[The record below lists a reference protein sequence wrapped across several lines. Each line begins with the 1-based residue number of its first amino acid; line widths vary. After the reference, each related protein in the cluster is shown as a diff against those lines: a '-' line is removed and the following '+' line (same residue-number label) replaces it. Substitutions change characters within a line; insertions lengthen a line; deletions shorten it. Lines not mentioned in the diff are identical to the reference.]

1 MKITA
6 EFETLEELR
15 IFAEDFARKEGK
27 DGGSYKVDIEQPQH
41 VKVSAAVKQQTT
53 KPAAQKQPEPEVA
66 PAPEPPVVKQYKFE
80 ELRKAAIAWV
90 QSGAAPD
97 GLNKIKEVVSSL
109 GVKQMTDISEEQLP
123 AFAQKLQA
131 LGAAV

>member
-15 IFAEDFARKEGK
+15 IFAEDFSRKEGK

-41 VKVSAAVKQQTT
+41 VKVSAAVKQQTP
-53 KPAAQKQPEPEVA
+53 KPAAQKQPEPEVVQV
-66 PAPEPPVVKQYKFE
+66 PVPEVKQYKFE
-80 ELRKAAIAWV
+80 ELRKAAIDWV

>member
-1 MKITA
+1 MIA
-6 EFETLEELR
+6 
-15 IFAEDFARKEGK
+15 A
-27 DGGSYKVDIEQPQH
+27 QPTPAP
-41 VKVSAAVKQQTT
+41 AAPAA
-53 KPAAQKQPEPEVA
+53 PAAQPTPAQAAPAAQQAPAAPEPEVVRV
-66 PAPEPPVVKQYKFE
+66 PVPEVKQYKFE